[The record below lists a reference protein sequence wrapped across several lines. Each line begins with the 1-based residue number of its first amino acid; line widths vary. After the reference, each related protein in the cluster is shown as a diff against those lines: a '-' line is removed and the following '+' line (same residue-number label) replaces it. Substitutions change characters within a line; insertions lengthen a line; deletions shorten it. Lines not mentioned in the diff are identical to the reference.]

1 MANEITRQKQKY
13 PNNPIDLSPDP
24 NTNTL
29 ISKILDRDKE
39 GMDKFGLTMRQVMLK
54 NPIDCKKWLNDA
66 LEESIDHS
74 RYLIEAILSYQTLNE
89 DYKKLKIKYEK
100 ILKKNKDLK
109 EYNQLLLDHP

>member
-1 MANEITRQKQKY
+1 MDHKTSREKSVY
-13 PNNPIDLSPDP
+13 PNKQIDLSPDP

-54 NPIDCKKWLNDA
+54 NPIDCKRWLNDA

-74 RYLIEAILSYQTLNE
+74 RYLIEAILSYQILAEEN
-89 DYKKLKIKYEK
+89 KKLKKQV
-100 ILKKNKDLK
+100 KDLK
-109 EYNQLLLDHP
+109 EYNRMLYEHP

>member
-1 MANEITRQKQKY
+1 MDNKTNGKTSQY
-13 PNNPIDLSPDP
+13 PNKPIDLSPDP

-74 RYLIEAILSYQTLNE
+74 RYLIEAILSYQILLEEN
-89 DYKKLKIKYEK
+89 KKLKKQIKE
-100 ILKKNKDLK
+100 LK
-109 EYNQLLLDHP
+109 EHNRMLYEHP

>member
-1 MANEITRQKQKY
+1 MDHETSREKSVY
-13 PNNPIDLSPDP
+13 PNKQIDLSPDP

-54 NPIDCKKWLNDA
+54 NPIECKKWLNDA

-74 RYLIEAILSYQTLNE
+74 RYLIEAILSYQILAEEN
-89 DYKKLKIKYEK
+89 KKLK
-100 ILKKNKDLK
+100 KKS
-109 EYNQLLLDHP
+109 

>member
-1 MANEITRQKQKY
+1 MDNETSRQEQKY
-13 PNNPIDLSPDP
+13 PNKQIDLSPDP

-74 RYLIEAILSYQTLNE
+74 RYLIEAILSYQILAEEN
-89 DYKKLKIKYEK
+89 KKLK
-100 ILKKNKDLK
+100 KKVKDLK
-109 EYNQLLLDHP
+109 EHNKLLYEHP

>member
-1 MANEITRQKQKY
+1 MDNKTDGKASQY
-13 PNNPIDLSPDP
+13 PNKPIDLSPDP

-39 GMDKFGLTMRQVMLK
+39 GLDKFGLTMRQVMLK

-74 RYLIEAILSYQTLNE
+74 RYLIEAILSYQILAEEN
-89 DYKKLKIKYEK
+89 KKLKKQIKE
-100 ILKKNKDLK
+100 LK
-109 EYNQLLLDHP
+109 EHNRLLYEHP

>member
-1 MANEITRQKQKY
+1 MDNKTDGKASQY
-13 PNNPIDLSPDP
+13 PNKPIDLSPDP

-39 GMDKFGLTMRQVMLK
+39 GLDKFGLTMRQVMLK

-74 RYLIEAILSYQTLNE
+74 RYLIEAILSYQNLAEEN
-89 DYKKLKIKYEK
+89 KKLKKQIKE
-100 ILKKNKDLK
+100 LK
-109 EYNQLLLDHP
+109 EHNRLLYEHP

>member
-1 MANEITRQKQKY
+1 MDNKTDGKASQY
-13 PNNPIDLSPDP
+13 PNKPIDLSPDP

-74 RYLIEAILSYQTLNE
+74 RYLIEAILSYQILAEEN
-89 DYKKLKIKYEK
+89 KKLKKQIKE
-100 ILKKNKDLK
+100 LK
-109 EYNQLLLDHP
+109 EYNRLLYEHP

>member
-1 MANEITRQKQKY
+1 MDNKTDGKASQY
-13 PNNPIDLSPDP
+13 PNKPIDLSPDP

-66 LEESIDHS
+66 LEESIDQS
-74 RYLIEAILSYQTLNE
+74 RYLIEAILSYQILLEEN
-89 DYKKLKIKYEK
+89 KKLKKQIKE
-100 ILKKNKDLK
+100 LK
-109 EYNQLLLDHP
+109 EYNRLLYEHP

>member
-1 MANEITRQKQKY
+1 MDNKTDGKTSQY
-13 PNNPIDLSPDP
+13 PNKPIDLSPDP

-54 NPIDCKKWLNDA
+54 NPNDCKKWLNDA

-74 RYLIEAILSYQTLNE
+74 RYLIEAILSYQNLAEEN
-89 DYKKLKIKYEK
+89 KKLKKQIKE
-100 ILKKNKDLK
+100 LK
-109 EYNQLLLDHP
+109 EHNRLLYEHP

>member
-1 MANEITRQKQKY
+1 MDNKTDGKASQY
-13 PNNPIDLSPDP
+13 PNKPIDLSPDP

-39 GMDKFGLTMRQVMLK
+39 GLDKFGLTMRQVMLK

-74 RYLIEAILSYQTLNE
+74 RYLIEAILSYQILAEEN
-89 DYKKLKIKYEK
+89 KKLKKQIKE
-100 ILKKNKDLK
+100 LK
-109 EYNQLLLDHP
+109 EHNRMLYEHP

>member
-1 MANEITRQKQKY
+1 MDNKTDGKASQY
-13 PNNPIDLSPDP
+13 PNKPIDLSPDP

-54 NPIDCKKWLNDA
+54 NPNDCKKWLNDA

-74 RYLIEAILSYQTLNE
+74 RYLIESILSYQNLAEEN
-89 DYKKLKIKYEK
+89 KKLKKQIKE
-100 ILKKNKDLK
+100 LK
-109 EYNQLLLDHP
+109 EHNRLLYEHP

>member
-1 MANEITRQKQKY
+1 MDNKTDGKTSQY
-13 PNNPIDLSPDP
+13 PNKPIDLSPDP

-54 NPIDCKKWLNDA
+54 NPNDCKKWLNDA

-74 RYLIEAILSYQTLNE
+74 RYLIEAILSYQNLAEEN
-89 DYKKLKIKYEK
+89 KKLKKQIKE
-100 ILKKNKDLK
+100 LK
-109 EYNQLLLDHP
+109 EHNRMLYEHP

>member
-1 MANEITRQKQKY
+1 MDNKTDGKASQY
-13 PNNPIDLSPDP
+13 PNKPIDLSPDP

-54 NPIDCKKWLNDA
+54 NPNDCKKWLNDA

-74 RYLIEAILSYQTLNE
+74 RYLIEAILSYQNLAEEN
-89 DYKKLKIKYEK
+89 KKLKKQIKE
-100 ILKKNKDLK
+100 LK
-109 EYNQLLLDHP
+109 EHNRLLYEHP

>member
-1 MANEITRQKQKY
+1 MDNKTNGKTSQY
-13 PNNPIDLSPDP
+13 PNKPIDLSPDP

-74 RYLIEAILSYQTLNE
+74 RYLIEAILSYQILAEEN
-89 DYKKLKIKYEK
+89 KKLKKQIKK
-100 ILKKNKDLK
+100 LK
-109 EYNQLLLDHP
+109 EHNRLLYEHP

>member
-1 MANEITRQKQKY
+1 MDNKTNGKTSQY
-13 PNNPIDLSPDP
+13 PNKPIDLSPDP

-66 LEESIDHS
+66 LEESIDQS
-74 RYLIEAILSYQTLNE
+74 RYLIEAILSYQILLEEN
-89 DYKKLKIKYEK
+89 KKLKKQIKE
-100 ILKKNKDLK
+100 LK
-109 EYNQLLLDHP
+109 EHNRMLYEHP

>member
-1 MANEITRQKQKY
+1 MDHETSRQEQKY
-13 PNNPIDLSPDP
+13 PNKQIDLSPDP

-74 RYLIEAILSYQTLNE
+74 RYLIEAILSYQILAEENKE
-89 DYKKLKIKYEK
+89 LKKEIKKLKRHNRMLYE
-100 ILKKNKDLK
+100 
-109 EYNQLLLDHP
+109 HP

>member
-1 MANEITRQKQKY
+1 MDNKTDGKASQY
-13 PNNPIDLSPDP
+13 PNKPIDLSPDP

-39 GMDKFGLTMRQVMLK
+39 GLDKFGLTMRQVMLK

-74 RYLIEAILSYQTLNE
+74 RYLIEAILSYQILAEEN
-89 DYKKLKIKYEK
+89 KKLKKL
-100 ILKKNKDLK
+100 LKDEK
-109 EYNQLLLDHP
+109 EYSKLLNDHP

>member
-1 MANEITRQKQKY
+1 MDNETDGKASQY
-13 PNNPIDLSPDP
+13 PNKPIDLSPDP

-39 GMDKFGLTMRQVMLK
+39 GLDKFGLTMRQVMLK

-74 RYLIEAILSYQTLNE
+74 RYLIEAILSYQILAEEN
-89 DYKKLKIKYEK
+89 KKLKKQIKE
-100 ILKKNKDLK
+100 LK
-109 EYNQLLLDHP
+109 EHNRMLYEHP

>member
-1 MANEITRQKQKY
+1 MDNKTDGKTSQY

-54 NPIDCKKWLNDA
+54 NPNDCKKWLNDA

-74 RYLIEAILSYQTLNE
+74 RYLIESILSYQNLAEEN
-89 DYKKLKIKYEK
+89 KKLKKQIKE
-100 ILKKNKDLK
+100 LK
-109 EYNQLLLDHP
+109 EHNRLLYEHP